1 MDPYQEP
8 LVLPLSPLHT
18 LWWIGSQSSNPLTPA
33 PWTKDNWSS
42 ASASHWL
49 KTNSRV
55 MEKGERKVFVWSIEV
70 CRRCWYWISWSS
82 IRMPLLCIYPH
93 GPLMGFIRIGANQY
107 EWVDS
112 GQWRCG
118 WGILHFKTMISPP
131 VCSPGRSVFIHKV
144 CPFTQAR
151 AQKWAHKHMHM
162 FYKWL
167 LSLKDAVKTI
177 QPMREYFGEIT
188 APYPVL
194 KLPKCRNLAPHW
206 ITSALQICFCHRYT
220 IFFLLHIQQIVRP
233 LRGKLLTS
241 CEQRQPVIGF
251 YIFYIQWHRTIV
263 LWLWNLINLNQIL
276 VLFIVS
282 TGEV

>member
-49 KTNSRV
+49 KTNSRF
-55 MEKGERKVFVWSIEV
+55 MEKEGERKVFVWSIEV

-112 GQWRCG
+112 GGVGGGFSISKQWS
-118 WGILHFKTMISPP
+118 H
-131 VCSPGRSVFIHKV
+131 
-144 CPFTQAR
+144 
-151 AQKWAHKHMHM
+151 
-162 FYKWL
+162 L
-167 LSLKDAVKTI
+167 LSAAQEEAFSFIKSVHS
-177 QPMREYFGEIT
+177 
-188 APYPVL
+188 L
-194 KLPKCRNLAPHW
+194 KLVLRSEHTNTC
-206 ITSALQICFCHRYT
+206 TCF
-220 IFFLLHIQQIVRP
+220 ISDLSP
-233 LRGKLLTS
+233 
-241 CEQRQPVIGF
+241 
-251 YIFYIQWHRTIV
+251 
-263 LWLWNLINLNQIL
+263 
-276 VLFIVS
+276 
-282 TGEV
+282 